1 MKSNSPSLKIKSAL
15 RKRFPGTKFNVVT
28 GELKIFVSW
37 DMDIGSPVTISAVEE
52 ITNEFHK
59 THEIIQIGSPYSS
72 RYCGDKIFY
81 RVDLSPQ
88 YSVERKEWA
97 IECLKVLEF
106 EDTFDR
112 VIGYQHFVGNGVY
125 CNLETIDPRLIKA
138 LVIGSD
144 SK

>member
-15 RKRFPGTKFNVVT
+15 RKAFPSTKFSVTT
-28 GELKIFVSW
+28 GELKIFVYW
-37 DMDIGSPVTISAVEE
+37 DMDIGSPVTIGAVEE
-52 ITNEFHK
+52 VTQDFHK
-59 THEIIQIGSPYSS
+59 TYEISQG
-72 RYCGDKIFY
+72 RYHGGDKIFY

-97 IECLKVLEF
+97 IECLKILEF

-112 VIGYQHFVGNGVY
+112 VIGYQHFVGNGVC
-125 CNLETIDPRLIKA
+125 CNLETIDPRLMKS